1 MKVKNG
7 FVIREICGENEAVQK
22 VQDAYN
28 NSDIILDSEN
38 FAGEVIEI
46 DEIHLSDTYLSA
58 EFLSQCTV
66 TSIGSPKI
74 CFAALSVYL
83 MAVA

>member
-28 NSDIILDSEN
+28 NSDIILDADN
-38 FAGEVIEI
+38 FSGEVIEI
-46 DEIHLSDTYLSA
+46 EPDQEYWRESEEDDS
-58 EFLSQCTV
+58 
-66 TSIGSPKI
+66 
-74 CFAALSVYL
+74 AALQHID
-83 MAVA
+83 